1 MAKVA
6 KSTKKFLV
14 KKRKEN
20 QKSKGNVG
28 GHNGHN
34 GHNNITKKKRKVDKV
49 ENNLV
54 VVEKDENVSHD
65 DDDDDDDDY
74 NETAGFTT
82 EINNNNSSNDDSSSS
97 SSSEEEDD
105 SEDDDSDTDISSN
118 DGAQDDDEEIDM
130 GINMKE
136 LKESDPKFYQYL
148 VENDQKLLDFDNV
161 VHNVDD
167 DKSSLPLQQ
176 DSVDLGH
183 EQVDEM
189 DMDLDHHDD
198 DDDSMVTREKI
209 HQWRIS
215 IAKTFSIKT
224 LKKIVLA
231 FKAAAAFGDEQEI
244 QDSLRYR
251 IEDEKGI
258 TLLDKSSA
266 Q

>member
-65 DDDDDDDDY
+65 DDDDDY

-82 EINNNNSSNDDSSSS
+82 EINNNNSSNDDSSSSS

-161 VHNVDD
+161 VHDVDD

-176 DSVDLGH
+176 DSLDLGH